1 MSNPAQDLRKRC
13 FAPVV
18 DDRTTLL
25 ILGSLPGERS
35 LELQQYYGNRQNR
48 FWHLMSDVI
57 GVDLVPLDYEARLD
71 TLLRYGVGLWDVVAE
86 AHRPG
91 SLDSSIRN
99 RNDNDLLALLANF
112 PGIRT
117 LAFNGGTAARL
128 GRKVLGDQASSYR
141 IVLLPSSSPAYT
153 LSYAEK
159 SLQWRALTSALCDD
173 HEIGGNMENQFE
185 LLAAQALE
193 LMPQERE
200 ALVQL
205 LIASLETEASVDDAL
220 AAEVERRIAGIENG
234 TSQLIPMAE
243 ALALVRA
250 ELK

>member
-35 LELQQYYGNRQNR
+35 LALQQYYGNRQNR
-48 FWHLMSDVI
+48 FWHLMAEVI
-57 GVDLVPLDYEARLD
+57 GVDLVPLDYEARLE
-71 TLLRYGVGLWDVVAE
+71 TLLRHGVGLWDVVAE

-112 PGIRT
+112 PDIRT

-128 GRKVLGDQASSYR
+128 GLKILGDQASSYR

-159 SLQWRALTSALCDD
+159 SLQWRALTIALCDD
-173 HEIGGNMENQFE
+173 QFE

-200 ALVQL
+200 AFVQL

-220 AAEVERRIAGIENG
+220 AAEVERRIAEIENG
-234 TSQLIPMAE
+234 TTQLIPMGE
-243 ALALVRA
+243 ALALVIDRH
-250 ELK
+250 LPVPTLR